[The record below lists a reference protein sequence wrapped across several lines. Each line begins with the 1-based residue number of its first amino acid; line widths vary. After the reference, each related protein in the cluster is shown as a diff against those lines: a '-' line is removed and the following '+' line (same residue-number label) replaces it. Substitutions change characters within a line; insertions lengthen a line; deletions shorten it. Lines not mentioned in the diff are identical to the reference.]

1 MVRSI
6 VCGLFCLFFLSSMS
20 GQRILKT
27 LPGNAAPICELPAI
41 KAENTK
47 RISKPY
53 RFSHHDRAVNY
64 NITYVPE
71 GVTISGYPCKTFPE
85 IARNAHDY
93 AVSIWSD
100 VLNSENQELG
110 ILACWTDSLG
120 TNTLGFAG
128 PYNFRALSDPGFGLE
143 PAYFPVSLAEYL
155 VNDSLEAF
163 DIISFYNASRND
175 RNLNYFR
182 SPEQT
187 MELHTPPTF
196 TLGSSVS
203 HFSEENL
210 GDELMS
216 PIFYN
221 GQAIHTPNLAEIVL
235 KEIGWNFI
243 ALPIQLLSFVV
254 NEMEDG
260 HFLEWKT
267 DYEYNNDHFDIE
279 RSLDGTSFEL
289 VGEVPAIEEK
299 TSIKSYAF
307 LDTKSPQE
315 LSYYRLKQV
324 DIDGSFSYSDTKTA
338 FRKEKFAAWQLGP
351 NPATEALELILP
363 EQLKSYSLSFFDAS
377 GALQMTI
384 NGHENRQKIDISG
397 LSPGIK
403 YARLSDEN
411 GVIGWKNFLVV
422 RP

>member
-1 MVRSI
+1 MALHEI
-6 VCGLFCLFFLSSMS
+6 GHGLGFTGSA
-20 GQRILKT
+20 RI
-27 LPGNAAPICELPAI
+27 
-41 KAENTK
+41 
-47 RISKPY
+47 
-53 RFSHHDRAVNY
+53 
-64 NITYVPE
+64 
-71 GVTISGYPCKTFPE
+71 
-85 IARNAHDY
+85 
-93 AVSIWSD
+93 
-100 VLNSENQELG
+100 
-110 ILACWTDSLG
+110 DSLG
-120 TNTLGFAG
+120 NGLLGYDFPLIYDVFVDDNAG
-128 PYNFRALSDPGFGLE
+128 DPITDLTSPSAE
-143 PAYFPVSLAEYL
+143 LYAAYTAGTGSLFFD
-155 VNDSLEAF
+155 DS
-163 DIISFYNASRND
+163 
-175 RNLNYFR
+175 NLNYFR

-289 VGEVPAIEEK
+289 VGEVPAIEER

-307 LDTKSPQE
+307 LDTKAPQE